1 MVKNLDTKEIWEFS
15 KSFVRREGI
24 LVAACLLAAVSSLAA
39 IPKAEYIDWHVLVL
53 LYCLMLVV
61 GGLKKR
67 RILDHCAVRLLQKCV
82 SLRQITAALLLVT
95 FVSSMLVTNDVALIT
110 FVPLTLIIG
119 REAGLDVGKIII
131 WQTLAANLGS
141 MLTPMGNPQ
150 NLFLYAR
157 YNFEIITFLKVT
169 LLPTC
174 LAGGMLAV
182 LLLRQQDR
190 ALKVDLAAVKVERD
204 WDLGVLALLFL
215 LCVAAVFHWF
225 DHWLLLAITV
235 TAVLVLDR
243 GLFRQID
250 YSLLIT
256 FGGFFIFIGNL
267 TQFDFLNIIRDSFLG
282 SAAGTYFSGIAAS
295 QFISNVPAA
304 MLLAAFTQQKEA
316 LLLGVNIGGL
326 GTLIASMAS
335 VISYKLFAEAYP
347 AQVRH
352 YLLLFLYYNAI
363 GLFLLVPSVYF
374 LLLY

>member
-190 ALKVDLAAVKVERD
+190 ALKVDLAAVKVERG
-204 WDLGVLALLFL
+204 WDMGVLALLFL

-267 TQFDFLNIIRDSFLG
+267 TQFDFLNVIRDSFLG

>member
-53 LYCLMLVV
+53 LYCLMLIV

-95 FVSSMLVTNDVALIT
+95 FVSSMLATNDVALIT

-119 REAGLDVGKIII
+119 REVGLDVGKIII

-190 ALKVDLAAVKVERD
+190 ALKVDLAAVKVERG

>member
-24 LVAACLLAAVSSLAA
+24 LVAACMLAAVSSLAA

-157 YNFEIITFLKVT
+157 YNFEIITFLKVS

-190 ALKVDLAAVKVERD
+190 ALKVDLAAVKVERG

-225 DHWLLLAITV
+225 NHWLLLAITV

>member
-1 MVKNLDTKEIWEFS
+1 MT
-15 KSFVRREGI
+15 
-24 LVAACLLAAVSSLAA
+24 ACLLAAVSSLAA

-53 LYCLMLVV
+53 LYCLILVV

-82 SLRQITAALLLVT
+82 LLRQITAALLLVT

-141 MLTPMGNPQ
+141 MLAPMGNPQ

-190 ALKVDLAAVKVERD
+190 ALKVDLAAVKVERG

-225 DHWLLLAITV
+225 NHWLLLVITV

-256 FGGFFIFIGNL
+256 FGGF
-267 TQFDFLNIIRDSFLG
+267 
-282 SAAGTYFSGIAAS
+282 
-295 QFISNVPAA
+295 
-304 MLLAAFTQQKEA
+304 
-316 LLLGVNIGGL
+316 
-326 GTLIASMAS
+326 
-335 VISYKLFAEAYP
+335 
-347 AQVRH
+347 
-352 YLLLFLYYNAI
+352 
-363 GLFLLVPSVYF
+363 LFLLAI
-374 LLLY
+374 

>member
-24 LVAACLLAAVSSLAA
+24 LVAACMLAAVSSLAA
-39 IPKAEYIDWHVLVL
+39 IPKVEYIDWHVLVL

-174 LAGGMLAV
+174 FAGGMLAV

-190 ALKVDLAAVKVERD
+190 ALKVDLAAVKVERG

>member
-1 MVKNLDTKEIWEFS
+1 MKNLDTKEIWEFS

-24 LVAACLLAAVSSLAA
+24 LVAACMLAAVSSLAA

-190 ALKVDLAAVKVERD
+190 ALKVDLAAVKVERG

>member
-24 LVAACLLAAVSSLAA
+24 LVAACMLAAVSSLAA

-182 LLLRQQDR
+182 LLLRHQDR
-190 ALKVDLAAVKVERD
+190 ALKVDLAAVKVERG

>member
-24 LVAACLLAAVSSLAA
+24 LVAACMLAAVSSLAA

-174 LAGGMLAV
+174 FAGGMLAV

-190 ALKVDLAAVKVERD
+190 ALKVDLAAVKVERG
-204 WDLGVLALLFL
+204 WDLSVLALLFL